1 MKPISPPT
9 SAPAIAS
16 DMRLI
21 ASNYKSDGICNL
33 NAVQDASMTFA
44 PCRTRSAINSHSG
57 AILITGRTLRHWFP
71 YDSWNVRLWL
81 VVCHVKDH
89 VPKFAFVHEVTA
101 FWTLKEVF
109 FFFVA

>member
-1 MKPISPPT
+1 LFSFALSLLIVAGSF
-9 SAPAIAS
+9 AIRQS
-16 DMRLI
+16 KND
-21 ASNYKSDGICNL
+21 
-33 NAVQDASMTFA
+33 
-44 PCRTRSAINSHSG
+44 SG

>member
-1 MKPISPPT
+1 MAGSF
-9 SAPAIAS
+9 AIRQS
-16 DMRLI
+16 KND
-21 ASNYKSDGICNL
+21 
-33 NAVQDASMTFA
+33 
-44 PCRTRSAINSHSG
+44 SG